1 MKISKITTLTLAAA
15 IVATS
20 ALAQATKEEKL
31 KEKGDLAKLEEGWTK
46 KAGLGLGL
54 DQTALI
60 NPRLGAG
67 NEQIGV
73 RGILS
78 GSATYHH
85 GRMSW
90 DNVGVMQFGIQKIG
104 SLGVSLSD
112 VPFTKSVDNLQ
123 LGSKFG
129 YSLADNS
136 PFYYSVASTFRSQL
150 SATYVGNTL
159 TPRAG
164 LEGSGIY
171 PIASDF
177 FSPALFTLAPGIDY
191 KPTENFSVMFSPAT
205 LRMLFVM
212 NENIAK
218 TGVMGNRVFKDDA
231 GTITNP
237 GKITTQ
243 LGASLAVSY
252 KESFFDKKINFQTSL
267 NLFNNYLYKPQN
279 IIVDWGTTTKFN
291 IFKGWGVAVSTNLW
305 YDDNVD
311 VIKKDSG
318 GLGTPAIGLPV
329 GYRLGK
335 GTQFVEGLFVTYDRT
350 F

>member
-1 MKISKITTLTLAAA
+1 MTISKIITLTMAAA

-20 ALAQATKEEKL
+20 AFAQDTKEEKL
-31 KEKGDLAKLEEGWTK
+31 KEKGDLHKLNEGWTK

-54 DQTALI
+54 DQTAII

-78 GSATYHH
+78 GSATYRM
-85 GRMSW
+85 GRMAW
-90 DNVGVMQFGIQKIG
+90 DNVGVMQYGIQKIG
-104 SLGVSLSD
+104 SLGVNLNE

-129 YSLADNS
+129 YGIAENS

-159 TPRAG
+159 TPIAG
-164 LEGSGIY
+164 LEGSSIY
-171 PIASDF
+171 PISSDF

-218 TGVMGNRVFKDDA
+218 TGVMGNKVTKNEA
-231 GTITNP
+231 GMVTDP

-243 LGASLAVSY
+243 LGASLAISY
-252 KESFFDKKINFQTSL
+252 KESFFNKKINFQTGL
-267 NLFNNYLYKPQN
+267 NLFSNYLNKPQN

-291 IFKGWGVAVSTNLW
+291 IFKGWGIALNTNLW

-311 VIKKDSG
+311 VIKKDKDA
-318 GLGTPAIGLPV
+318 LGTPALGLPA